1 MNVIKSIDPGS
12 VAEELEIEPG
22 DILLTING
30 EKIVDIIDYMF
41 LVNDEYL
48 EIEIQKP
55 DGEIWEFEIDKTYDE
70 NLGINFENPIIDHA
84 KSCTNKCVFCFIDQ
98 LPKGMRPSLYFK
110 DDDSRLSFLQGN
122 FVTLTNLKDQDIDRI
137 IRYRISPINVSVHT
151 TDPELRKK
159 MLNNRFAGNI
169 MERLKQLIEGGITVN
184 AQIVLCPGYNDGE
197 ALSRTLT
204 DLMAFHPNLNSVAI
218 VPIGLTQHREGLIE
232 MVPFNASTSLET
244 IRRVTEFQLHAL
256 ETLGTRF
263 AFLADEFYILA
274 GVDFPEDEAYESY
287 IQLEDGIGMIRKLGT
302 EIDAVLKAKTA
313 KKASPEP
320 IRSLVIT
327 GVAAAP
333 YLSQISAQI
342 KAVWPQVKMDV
353 LGVENHFFGPRITV
367 SGLLTGRDILSAAQQ
382 YEALAEIHQIL
393 LPEAMFRSGEDV
405 LLDDMTREMIENML
419 GKPVYKVACEGDALL
434 TVLMNGGHHV

>member
-30 EKIVDIIDYMF
+30 EKVVDIIDYMF

-48 EIEIQKP
+48 EIEIQKS
-55 DGEIWEFEIDKTYDE
+55 DGEIWELEIDKTLDE

-151 TDPELRKK
+151 TDTELRKK

-169 MERLKQLIEGGITVN
+169 MERLKQLIDGGITVN

-218 VPIGLTQHREGLIE
+218 VPIGLTKHRDGLIE
-232 MVPFNASTSLET
+232 MVPFNAATSLET
-244 IRRVTEFQLHAL
+244 IERVSQFQSRAF
-256 ETLGTRF
+256 EALGTRF

-274 GVDFPEDEAYESY
+274 GVEFPADEAYEAY
-287 IQLEDGIGMIRKLGT
+287 IQLEDGIGMIRKLVT
-302 EIDAVLKAKTA
+302 EIEVAIKAKVT
-313 KKASPEP
+313 KKIKSQPR
-320 IRSLVIT
+320 RSLIVT

-333 YLSQISAQI
+333 YLMQMGKKIESAL
-342 KAVWPQVKMDV
+342 PQVRMDV
-353 LGVENHFFGPRITV
+353 LKVENRFFGPRITV
-367 SGLLTGRDILSAAQQ
+367 SGLLTGKDIISAVQQ
-382 YEALAEIHQIL
+382 YEALDEIHQIL
-393 LPEAMFRSGEDV
+393 LPDAMFRSGEEV
-405 LLDDMTREMIENML
+405 LLDDMTREMLENML